1 MPMPNESESHPDPL
15 RSTRQSAYYELQNPG
30 CGTARANTSC
40 SSTTQIYEGTNQI
53 HRMVDREEA
62 VQLTNLSPNR
72 SWQTEDMVHRATQWL
87 LHTGSLLKRA
97 VHRATAPRSAPVAQ
111 SENDL
116 RTAEADRLVR
126 LLFPDGNGD
135 ALIHETLS
143 AHDVTATTVRRALG
157 QANQHSTPTPFSVR
171 LSPSD
176 VAYVSVGGIDVAL
189 DTADQSVSAHIIE
202 AGEWE
207 PRVVHVLRKY
217 LTAGSVFVDIGANVG
232 WHTVVGSSIVGSAG
246 RVYAIEPNPD
256 NARLIAH
263 TVQRNNLTNVE
274 LLPFALSERTGFA
287 AFRSA
292 IGSNGGFAWGND
304 PSFIDPA
311 VTIVPTVRFD
321 DLDIAHVDVIK
332 MDVEGAE
339 PQVMRGAVEMIE
351 RDHPVI
357 VFEFSCEMTQRV
369 GGVAPR
375 EHLRFFEDHGYTLS
389 IIDRAD
395 GSQIPVTDVDAL
407 LRDWG
412 TPFRIEDFVAVHSS
426 HGALASPS

>member
-1 MPMPNESESHPDPL
+1 M
-15 RSTRQSAYYELQNPG
+15 
-30 CGTARANTSC
+30 
-40 SSTTQIYEGTNQI
+40 
-53 HRMVDREEA
+53 
-62 VQLTNLSPNR
+62 
-72 SWQTEDMVHRATQWL
+72 
-87 LHTGSLLKRA
+87 
-97 VHRATAPRSAPVAQ
+97 
-111 SENDL
+111 
-116 RTAEADRLVR
+116 R
-126 LLFPDGNGD
+126 LLFPDGND
-135 ALIHETLS
+135 DSSIHETLS
-143 AHDVTATTVRRALG
+143 AHHVTATAVRRALG

-189 DTADQSVSAHIIE
+189 DMADRSVSAHIIE
-202 AGEWE
+202 TGEWE
-207 PRVVHVLRKY
+207 PQVVHVLRKY
-217 LTAGSVFVDIGANVG
+217 LTVGSVFVDIGANVG
-232 WHTVVGSSIVGSAG
+232 WHSAVGSSIVGPGG
-246 RVYAIEPNPD
+246 RVYSIEPNPD

-263 TVQRNNLTNVE
+263 TIQRNDLTNVE

-339 PQVMRGAVEMIE
+339 PMVMRGAVKMIE

-357 VFEFSCEMTQRV
+357 IFEFSCDMTQRV
-369 GGVAPR
+369 GGVEPR

-389 IIDRAD
+389 IIDRSG

-412 TPFRIEDFVAVHSS
+412 SPVRLEDFVAVYN
-426 HGALASPS
+426 